1 MSEDF
6 KRKLQDYASGKLSDE
21 EREEVER
28 EMEKMEVYQAYL
40 DEVMAHSDQ
49 ELAGEGGEGAEGA
62 KGATA
67 LNRMPAA
74 PLKEAAIIRRGK
86 WKARVMNV
94 FTVLA
99 VLLLLTVISSI
110 ITGVFYGTGT
120 PDRMQTY
127 RDVVESAVA
136 VSQPNVKVDMNGSG
150 NAFFTMDFTGKLNK
164 QVGDERIAV
173 ADFSMRFLMNL
184 ASAPKITWQG
194 NMRGNS
200 FFYHPD
206 YKPAT
211 GGEQQEANRW
221 GDERFDHNEWA
232 KLEKLPEGTVAEAY
246 VSLNRLFSTDELLKQ
261 FEHLDME
268 PVWFAVDTGLDSKRG
283 DSGGVITNPVGFPYW
298 PIWQSDDLTVD
309 FYKEEKAG
317 WFGKVVSS
325 GGSYPSLES
334 YGDGEKR
341 NGYFKKTLYML
352 QKNKRITARVAPF
365 LELDD
370 TIDYVEKNGVKLYGA
385 VITGPVKEL
394 LKLRDKP
401 WIRDLRVGEVQLW
414 NWQTRE

>member
-6 KRKLQDYASGKLSDE
+6 KRKLKEYAEGKLTDE

-40 DEVMAHSDQ
+40 EEVITQSDQ
-49 ELAGEGGEGAEGA
+49 ELATEGAEGKPA
-62 KGATA
+62 R
-67 LNRMPAA
+67 NRMPAA
-74 PLKEAAIIRRGK
+74 PLKEAVIIRRGK

-99 VLLLLTVISSI
+99 VLLILTVISSI
-110 ITGVFYGTGT
+110 ITGGFYGTGT
-120 PDRMQTY
+120 PDRMQAY
-127 RDVVESAVA
+127 RDVVESAIA
-136 VSQPNVKVDMNGSG
+136 VSQPNVKVDMNASG

-164 QVGDERIAV
+164 KVGDEQIAV

-200 FFYHPD
+200 IFYHPVYRPVD
-206 YKPAT
+206 PS
-211 GGEQQEANRW
+211 QQQKANRW
-221 GDERFDHNEWA
+221 GEERFDHNEWL

-246 VSLNRLFSTDELLKQ
+246 LSLDRLYSTDELLKK
-261 FEHLDME
+261 FEHRNME
-268 PVWFAVDTGLDSKRG
+268 PVWFAVDTGLDPKRG
-283 DSGGVITNPVGFPYW
+283 DSGGATIHPVGFPYW

-309 FYKEEKAG
+309 FYKEEKTG

-341 NGYFKKTLYML
+341 NGYFKKTLTML
-352 QKNKRITARVAPF
+352 QKNKGITNKVAPF
-365 LELDD
+365 LNIDHTL
-370 TIDYVEKNGVKLYGA
+370 DYVEKNGVKLYGA

-394 LKLRDKP
+394 LKLREET

-414 NWQTRE
+414 NWQSRE